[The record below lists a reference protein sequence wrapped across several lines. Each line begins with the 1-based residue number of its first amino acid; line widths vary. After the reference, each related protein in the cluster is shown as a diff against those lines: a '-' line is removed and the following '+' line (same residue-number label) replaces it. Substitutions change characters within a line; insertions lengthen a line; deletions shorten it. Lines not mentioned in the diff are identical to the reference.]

1 MEQPFSFDGEYFRVR
16 NAFYDL
22 KPLTVPHPPVLVG
35 AFGPSMRRL
44 VGEMADGWLPTT
56 YTPETYEK
64 HWNEIKS
71 IGKSAGR
78 GGDAIVPALK
88 QHSVVL
94 RDGDKAKEEASVRG
108 KVNLVV
114 RPDLLRALGY
124 RDLADKASEFAYH
137 RIQTSPLDQGT
148 KPRILEM
155 IPTEL
160 ATRASICGTPD
171 DAIEQIEEFIK
182 AGVRLLVIHP
192 NYEIS
197 PRRTSV
203 NETIEN
209 YRRKILPNFAELR
222 RLKRSAPA
230 ASYRCCVTYWRPRL
244 AASERFLGR

>member
-1 MEQPFSFDGEYFRVR
+1 M
-16 NAFYDL
+16 
-22 KPLTVPHPPVLVG
+22 LV
-35 AFGPSMRRL
+35 
-44 VGEMADGWLPTT
+44 
-56 YTPETYEK
+56 
-64 HWNEIKS
+64 
-71 IGKSAGR
+71 
-78 GGDAIVPALK
+78 
-88 QHSVVL
+88 
-94 RDGDKAKEEASVRG
+94 
-108 KVNLVV
+108 
-114 RPDLLRALGY
+114 
-124 RDLADKASEFAYH
+124 
-137 RIQTSPLDQGT
+137 
-148 KPRILEM
+148 

-160 ATRASICGTPD
+160 ATRAWICGTPD